1 MYKKNIEEVL
11 ESLETSL
18 NGIKS
23 ENLDKL
29 VAKYGYNEL
38 QEKGK
43 ATVWEL
49 FLESF
54 KDPLVIILLI
64 AASVQIATGHLVDSL
79 IILSVLILN
88 SIIGVV
94 QAKKAEGSLEK
105 LKQLSQPN
113 VKVLRDGEKKIVSMK
128 ELFPGDIVI
137 LDAGDFIPADGR
149 VVDANTLKVME
160 GILTGESEPVLKFCD
175 TIDKESSLG
184 DRKNMVYSG
193 TMVVYGRGSFV
204 VTETGMNTEIGKI
217 AKLLDSVESG
227 LTPLQKNL
235 EKFTQKLGIG
245 ILGMSILI
253 FAVIVTK
260 GLLGDKTQALFP
272 LILNAFMFSVAVA
285 VAAIPEALSSIVTIV
300 LSFGTGIMAKKHAI
314 IRKLSAVETLGS
326 TSIIC
331 TDKTGTL
338 TQNKMTVVNTFL
350 KGVEVAD
357 FEKNIEELEQ
367 ESLYL
372 IGLVAAND
380 SQISLD
386 GKEIGDPT
394 EVALIHFAIKHGIN
408 ITELREKYKRVNE
421 LPFDSDRKLM
431 STLNQVGD
439 KKIIFCKGAPDVVFS
454 RTTKLMVNG
463 NIVQATE
470 EKLNVY
476 REKNEE
482 FSKEALRVLGI
493 TFKIVEEEKVDLS
506 LEDEYE
512 LTLIGLVAMIDP
524 PREEVYE
531 AIKEA
536 KKAGIRPI
544 MITGDHKTTAAAIA
558 RDIGLMSLGEKALTG
573 QELDALTE
581 EELDRELEN
590 VTVYA
595 RVSPENKIRIVK
607 AWQKKGKITAMTGD
621 GVNDAPALKQ
631 ADIGIAMGTGT
642 DVAKDSA
649 AMILTDDNFVSIVSA
664 IEIGRTVYSNIK
676 KSITYLFVG
685 NLGAILAILYA
696 LFAGWS
702 SPFTALQLLFINLV
716 NDSLPAIALGLE
728 PSEENIMSHKPRE
741 ANKPLFD
748 KKSYGIIFLRG
759 LLIAIVTI
767 IAQHIGG
774 EDSLMGMSMAFTT
787 LIFARTLQTL
797 PGRSE
802 EKTAVSLGLLKNK
815 YTLIAIVVCFTMYS
829 IVLYPGVRAYF
840 NIAPEFGTEQ
850 LGICLG
856 LALVSTVL
864 MELEKVF
871 KGEK

>member
-1 MYKKNIEEVL
+1 MYKKSIEEVL
-11 ESLETSL
+11 ESLETGL
-18 NGIKS
+18 DGIKS
-23 ENLDKL
+23 ENLEKL
-29 VAKYGYNEL
+29 IKKYGYNEL

-43 ATVWEL
+43 VTIWEL
-49 FLESF
+49 FIESF

-64 AASVQIATGHLVDSL
+64 AASVQIITGHLVDSL
-79 IILSVLILN
+79 IILVVLTLN
-88 SIIGVV
+88 SVIGVV

-113 VKVLRDGEKKIVSMK
+113 IKVLRDGEKKVVSMK
-128 ELFPGDIVI
+128 EIFPGDIVI
-137 LDAGDFIPADGR
+137 LDAGDYIPADGR
-149 VVDANTLKVME
+149 VVEANTLKIME
-160 GILTGESEPVLKFCD
+160 GILTGESEPVLKHCD
-175 TIDKESSLG
+175 LISKDSPLG

-193 TMVVYGRGSFV
+193 TMVVYGRGAFV
-204 VTETGMNTEIGKI
+204 VTETGMKTEIGKI
-217 AKLLDSVESG
+217 ATLLDSVETG

-235 EKFTQKLGIG
+235 EKFTKKLGVG

-260 GLLGDKTQALFP
+260 GLMVGNTELFP
-272 LILNAFMFSVAVA
+272 LLLDAFMFSVAVA

-300 LSFGTGIMAKKHAI
+300 LSFGTGIMATKHAI

-338 TQNKMTVVNTFL
+338 TQNKMTVVTTFL
-350 KGVEVAD
+350 KGIEVAD
-357 FEKNIEELEQ
+357 FEKTIDTFNQ

-372 IGLVAAND
+372 LGLVLAND
-380 SQISLD
+380 SQISVE

-394 EVALIHFAIKHGIN
+394 EVALIHFATKHGIDVSK
-408 ITELREKYKRVNE
+408 LRESYKRVNE

-431 STLNQVGD
+431 STLNQFGD
-439 KKIIFCKGAPDVVFS
+439 KKVIFCKGAPDVIFS
-454 RTTKLMVNG
+454 RSTKIVVN
-463 NIVQATE
+463 NEIIPATE
-470 EKLNVY
+470 DKMDVF

-493 TFKIVEEEKVDLS
+493 TFKIVDSDKVELT
-506 LEDEYE
+506 LEDEQE
-512 LTLIGLVAMIDP
+512 MTLLGLVAMIDP

-536 KKAGIRPI
+536 KSAGIRSI

-558 RDIGLMSLGEKALTG
+558 REIGLMSLGEKALTG
-573 QELDALTE
+573 QELDVLTE
-581 EELDRELEN
+581 DELDRDLEN
-590 VTVYA
+590 ITVYA

-607 AWQKKGKITAMTGD
+607 AWQRKGKITAMTGD

-696 LFAGWS
+696 LFAGWN

-728 PSEENIMSHKPRE
+728 PSEDNIMNQKPRE
-741 ANKPLFD
+741 ANKPLFN
-748 KKSYGIIFLRG
+748 KQNYITIFLRG
-759 LLIAIVTI
+759 ALIAMVTI
-767 IAQHIGG
+767 LAQHIGG
-774 EDSLMGMSMAFTT
+774 AESLMGMSMAFTT

-802 EKTAVSLGLLKNK
+802 EKTAASLGFLKNK
-815 YTLIAIVVCFTMYS
+815 YTLIAIVVCFIMYS
-829 IVLYPGVRAYF
+829 MVLYPSVRPYF
-840 NIAPEFGTEQ
+840 NIDPDFGIFQ
-850 LGICLG
+850 LKICLL
-856 LALVSTVL
+856 LAVISTTL
-864 MELEKVF
+864 MELEKVLKF
-871 KGEK
+871 KK

>member
-1 MYKKNIEEVL
+1 MYKKSIEEVL
-11 ESLETSL
+11 ESLETGL
-18 NGIKS
+18 DGIKS
-23 ENLDKL
+23 ENLEKL
-29 VAKYGYNEL
+29 IKKYGYNEL

-43 ATVWEL
+43 VTIWEL
-49 FLESF
+49 FIESF

-64 AASVQIATGHLVDSL
+64 AASVQIITGHLVDSL
-79 IILSVLILN
+79 IILVVLTLN
-88 SIIGVV
+88 SVIGVV

-113 VKVLRDGEKKIVSMK
+113 IKVLRDGEKKVVSMK
-128 ELFPGDIVI
+128 EIFPGDIVI
-137 LDAGDFIPADGR
+137 LDAGDYIPADGR
-149 VVDANTLKVME
+149 VVEANTLKIME
-160 GILTGESEPVLKFCD
+160 GILTGESEPVLKHCD
-175 TIDKESSLG
+175 LISKDSPLG

-193 TMVVYGRGSFV
+193 TMVVYGRGAFV
-204 VTETGMNTEIGKI
+204 VTETGMKTEIGKI
-217 AKLLDSVESG
+217 ATLLDSVETG

-235 EKFTQKLGIG
+235 EKFTKKLGVG

-260 GLLGDKTQALFP
+260 GLMVGNTELFP
-272 LILNAFMFSVAVA
+272 LLLDAFMFSVAVA

-300 LSFGTGIMAKKHAI
+300 LSFGTGIMATKHAI

-338 TQNKMTVVNTFL
+338 TQNKMTVVTTFL
-350 KGVEVAD
+350 KGIEVAD
-357 FEKNIEELEQ
+357 FEKTIDTFNQ

-372 IGLVAAND
+372 LGLVLAND
-380 SQISLD
+380 SQISVE

-394 EVALIHFAIKHGIN
+394 EVALIHFATKHGIDVSK
-408 ITELREKYKRVNE
+408 LRESYKRVNE

-431 STLNQVGD
+431 STLNQFGD
-439 KKIIFCKGAPDVVFS
+439 KKVIFCKGAPDVIFS
-454 RTTKLMVNG
+454 RSTKIVVN
-463 NIVQATE
+463 NEVIPATE
-470 EKLNVY
+470 DKMDVF

-493 TFKIVEEEKVDLS
+493 TFKIVDSDKVELT
-506 LEDEYE
+506 LEDEQE
-512 LTLIGLVAMIDP
+512 MTLLGLVAMIDP

-536 KKAGIRPI
+536 KSAGIRSI

-558 RDIGLMSLGEKALTG
+558 REIGLMSLGEKALTG
-573 QELDALTE
+573 QELDVLTE
-581 EELDRELEN
+581 DELDRDLEN
-590 VTVYA
+590 ITVYA

-607 AWQKKGKITAMTGD
+607 AWQRKGKITAMTGD

-696 LFAGWS
+696 LFAGWN

-728 PSEENIMSHKPRE
+728 PSEDNIMNQKPRE
-741 ANKPLFD
+741 ANKPLFN
-748 KKSYGIIFLRG
+748 KQNYITIFLRG
-759 LLIAIVTI
+759 ALIAMATI
-767 IAQHIGG
+767 LAQHIGG
-774 EDSLMGMSMAFTT
+774 AESLMGMSMAFTT

-802 EKTAVSLGLLKNK
+802 EKTAASLGFLKNK
-815 YTLIAIVVCFTMYS
+815 YTLIAIVVCFIMYS
-829 IVLYPGVRAYF
+829 MVLYPSVRPYF
-840 NIAPEFGTEQ
+840 NIDPDFGIFQ
-850 LGICLG
+850 LKICLL
-856 LALVSTVL
+856 LAVISTTL
-864 MELEKVF
+864 MELEKVLKF
-871 KGEK
+871 KK

>member
-11 ESLETSL
+11 ESLETGL

-23 ENLDKL
+23 ENLEKL
-29 VAKYGYNEL
+29 VKKYGYNEL

-43 ATVWEL
+43 VTVWEL
-49 FLESF
+49 FVESF

-64 AASVQIATGHLVDSL
+64 AASVQIITGHLVDSL
-79 IILSVLILN
+79 IILIVLTLN
-88 SIIGVV
+88 SVIGVV

-113 VKVLRDGEKKIVSMK
+113 IKVMRDGEKKVVSMK
-128 ELFPGDIVI
+128 EIFPGDIVI
-137 LDAGDFIPADGR
+137 LDAGDYIPADGR
-149 VVDANTLKVME
+149 LVEANTLKIME
-160 GILTGESEPVLKFCD
+160 GILTGESEPVLKHCD
-175 TIDKESSLG
+175 LIEKDSPLG

-193 TMVVYGRGSFV
+193 TMVVYGRGVFV

-217 AKLLDSVESG
+217 ATLLDSVETG

-235 EKFTQKLGIG
+235 EKFTKKLGVG

-253 FAVIVTK
+253 FGVIVTK
-260 GLLGDKTQALFP
+260 GLIAGTTELFP
-272 LILNAFMFSVAVA
+272 LFLDAFMFSVAVA

-300 LSFGTGIMAKKHAI
+300 LSFGTGIMATKHAI

-338 TQNKMTVVNTFL
+338 TQNKMTVVSTFL
-350 KGVEVAD
+350 KGIEVTD
-357 FEKNIEELEQ
+357 FEKTIETLNQ
-367 ESLYL
+367 ESLYILGL
-372 IGLVAAND
+372 ILAND
-380 SQISLD
+380 SQISAD

-394 EVALIHFAIKHGIN
+394 EVALIHFAAKHGIDVSQ
-408 ITELREKYKRVNE
+408 LRESYKRISE

-431 STLNQVGD
+431 STLNQFGD
-439 KKIIFCKGAPDVVFS
+439 KKVIFCKGAPDVIFS
-454 RTTKLMVNG
+454 RSTRIVVN
-463 NIVQATE
+463 NEVVSATVA
-470 EKLNVY
+470 KMDIF

-493 TFKIVEEEKVDLS
+493 TFKIVNSEKVDLT
-506 LEDEYE
+506 LDDEQDM
-512 LTLIGLVAMIDP
+512 TLLGLVAMIDP
-524 PREEVYE
+524 PREEVYG

-536 KKAGIRPI
+536 KSAGIRSI

-558 RDIGLMSLGEKALTG
+558 RDIGLMSSGEKALTG

-581 EELDRELEN
+581 EELDNELEN
-590 VTVYA
+590 ITVYA

-685 NLGAILAILYA
+685 NLGAILSILYA
-696 LFAGWS
+696 LFAGWN

-716 NDSLPAIALGLE
+716 NDSLPAISLGLE
-728 PSEENIMSHKPRE
+728 PSENNIMDQKPRE
-741 ANKPLFD
+741 ANTPLFN
-748 KKSYGIIFLRG
+748 KQNYITIFFRG
-759 LLIAIVTI
+759 VLIAMVTI
-767 IAQHIGG
+767 LAQYIGG
-774 EDSLMGMSMAFTT
+774 AESLMGMSMAFTT

-802 EKTAVSLGLLKNK
+802 EKTAASLGFLKNK
-815 YTLIAIVVCFTMYS
+815 YTLIAIVVCFIMYS
-829 IVLYPGVRAYF
+829 MVLYPSVRPYF
-840 NIAPEFGTEQ
+840 NIDPDFGLFQ
-850 LGICLG
+850 LKICLL
-856 LALVSTVL
+856 LAVISTAL
-864 MELEKVF
+864 MELEKVLKF
-871 KGEK
+871 KK

>member
-1 MYKKNIEEVL
+1 MYKKSIEEVL
-11 ESLETSL
+11 ESLETGL

-23 ENLDKL
+23 ENLEKL
-29 VAKYGYNEL
+29 VKKYGYNEL

-43 ATVWEL
+43 VTVWEL
-49 FLESF
+49 FVESF

-64 AASVQIATGHLVDSL
+64 AASVQILTGHLVDSL
-79 IILSVLILN
+79 IILIVLTLN
-88 SIIGVV
+88 SVIGVV

-113 VKVLRDGEKKIVSMK
+113 IKVLRDGEKKVISMK
-128 ELFPGDIVI
+128 EIFPGDIVI
-137 LDAGDFIPADGR
+137 LDAGDYIPADGR
-149 VVDANTLKVME
+149 LVEANTLKIME
-160 GILTGESEPVLKFCD
+160 GILTGESEPVLKHCD
-175 TIDKESSLG
+175 LIDKDLPLG

-193 TMVVYGRGSFV
+193 TMVVYGRGAFV
-204 VTETGMNTEIGKI
+204 VTETGMQTEIGKI
-217 AKLLDSVESG
+217 ATLLDSVETG

-235 EKFTQKLGIG
+235 EKFTKKLGIG
-245 ILGMSILI
+245 ILGMSVLI

-260 GLLGDKTQALFP
+260 GILAGNTELFP
-272 LILNAFMFSVAVA
+272 LLLDAFMFSVAVA

-300 LSFGTGIMAKKHAI
+300 LSFGTGIMATKHAI

-338 TQNKMTVVNTFL
+338 TQNKMTVVSTFL
-350 KGVEVAD
+350 KGIEVTD
-357 FEKNIEELEQ
+357 FEKTIETLNQ
-367 ESLYL
+367 ESLYILGL
-372 IGLVAAND
+372 ILAND
-380 SQISLD
+380 SQISVD

-394 EVALIHFAIKHGIN
+394 EIALIHFAAKHGIDVSQ
-408 ITELREKYKRVNE
+408 LRENYKRISE

-431 STLNQVGD
+431 STLNQFGD
-439 KKIIFCKGAPDVVFS
+439 KKVIFCKGAPDVIFS
-454 RTTKLMVNG
+454 RSTRIVVN
-463 NIVQATE
+463 NEVVPAT
-470 EKLNVY
+470 VSRMDVF

-493 TFKIVEEEKVDLS
+493 TFKIVNSEKVDLT
-506 LEDEYE
+506 LDDEQDM
-512 LTLIGLVAMIDP
+512 TLLGLVAMIDP

-536 KKAGIRPI
+536 KAAGIRSI

-558 RDIGLMSLGEKALTG
+558 RDIGLMSSGEKALTG
-573 QELDALTE
+573 QELDELTE
-581 EELDRELEN
+581 EELDNELEN
-590 VTVYA
+590 ITVYA

-685 NLGAILAILYA
+685 NLGAILSILYA
-696 LFAGWS
+696 LFAGWN

-716 NDSLPAIALGLE
+716 NDSLPAISLGLE
-728 PSEENIMSHKPRE
+728 PSEDNIMSKKPRE
-741 ANKPLFD
+741 ANKPLFN
-748 KKSYGIIFLRG
+748 KQNYITIFFRG
-759 LLIAIVTI
+759 VLIAMVTI
-767 IAQHIGG
+767 LAQYIGG
-774 EDSLMGMSMAFTT
+774 AESLMGMSMAFTT

-802 EKTAVSLGLLKNK
+802 EKTAASLGFLKNK
-815 YTLIAIVVCFTMYS
+815 YTLIAIVVCFIMYS
-829 IVLYPGVRAYF
+829 MVLYPSVRPYF
-840 NIAPEFGTEQ
+840 NIDPDFGLFQ
-850 LGICLG
+850 LKICLL
-856 LALVSTVL
+856 LAVISTAL
-864 MELEKVF
+864 MELEKVLKF
-871 KGEK
+871 KK

>member
-1 MYKKNIEEVL
+1 MYRKSIEEVL
-11 ESLETSL
+11 ESLETGL

-23 ENLDKL
+23 ENLEKL
-29 VAKYGYNEL
+29 VKKYGYNEL

-43 ATVWEL
+43 VTVWEL
-49 FLESF
+49 FIESF

-64 AASVQIATGHLVDSL
+64 AASVQILTGHLVDSL
-79 IILSVLILN
+79 IILIVLTLN
-88 SIIGVV
+88 SVIGVV

-113 VKVLRDGEKKIVSMK
+113 IKVLRDGEKKVISMK
-128 ELFPGDIVI
+128 EIFPGDIVI
-137 LDAGDFIPADGR
+137 LDAGDYIPADGR
-149 VVDANTLKVME
+149 LVEANTLKIME
-160 GILTGESEPVLKFCD
+160 GILTGESEPVLKHCD
-175 TIDKESSLG
+175 LIDKDLPLG

-193 TMVVYGRGSFV
+193 TMVVYGRGAFV
-204 VTETGMNTEIGKI
+204 VTETGMQTEIGKI
-217 AKLLDSVESG
+217 ATLLDSVETG

-235 EKFTQKLGIG
+235 EKFTKKLGIG
-245 ILGMSILI
+245 ILGMSVLI

-260 GLLGDKTQALFP
+260 GILAGNTELFP
-272 LILNAFMFSVAVA
+272 LLLDAFMFSVAVA

-300 LSFGTGIMAKKHAI
+300 LSFGTGIMATKHAI

-338 TQNKMTVVNTFL
+338 TQNKMTVVSTFL
-350 KGVEVAD
+350 KGIEVTD
-357 FEKNIEELEQ
+357 FEKTIETLNQ
-367 ESLYL
+367 ESLYILGL
-372 IGLVAAND
+372 ILAND
-380 SQISLD
+380 SQISID

-394 EVALIHFAIKHGIN
+394 EVALINFAAKHGIDVSQ
-408 ITELREKYKRVNE
+408 LRENYKRISE

-431 STLNQVGD
+431 STLNQFGD
-439 KKIIFCKGAPDVVFS
+439 KKVIFCKGAPDVIFS
-454 RTTKLMVNG
+454 RSTRIVVN
-463 NIVQATE
+463 NEVVPATLA
-470 EKLNVY
+470 KMDTF

-482 FSKEALRVLGI
+482 FSREALRVLGI
-493 TFKIVEEEKVDLS
+493 TFKIVSSEKVDLT
-506 LEDEYE
+506 LDDEQDM
-512 LTLIGLVAMIDP
+512 TLLGLVAMIDP

-536 KKAGIRPI
+536 KSAGIRSI

-558 RDIGLMSLGEKALTG
+558 RDIGLMSSGEKALTG
-573 QELDALTE
+573 QELDELTE
-581 EELDRELEN
+581 EELDNELEN
-590 VTVYA
+590 ITVYA

-685 NLGAILAILYA
+685 NLGAILSILYA
-696 LFAGWS
+696 LFVGWN

-716 NDSLPAIALGLE
+716 NDSLPAISLGLE
-728 PSEENIMSHKPRE
+728 PSEDNIMSKKPRE
-741 ANKPLFD
+741 ANKPLFN
-748 KKSYGIIFLRG
+748 KQNYTTIFFRG
-759 LLIAIVTI
+759 VLIAMVTI
-767 IAQHIGG
+767 LAQYIGG
-774 EDSLMGMSMAFTT
+774 AESLMGMSMAFTT

-802 EKTAVSLGLLKNK
+802 EKTAASLGFLKNK
-815 YTLIAIVVCFTMYS
+815 YTLIAIVVCFIMYS
-829 IVLYPGVRAYF
+829 MVLYPSVRPYF
-840 NIAPEFGTEQ
+840 NIDPDFGLFQ
-850 LGICLG
+850 LKICLL
-856 LALVSTVL
+856 LAVISTAL
-864 MELEKVF
+864 MELEKVLKF
-871 KGEK
+871 KK

>member
-1 MYKKNIEEVL
+1 MYKKSIEEVL
-11 ESLETSL
+11 ESLETGL

-23 ENLDKL
+23 ENLEKL
-29 VAKYGYNEL
+29 VKKYGYNEL

-43 ATVWEL
+43 VTVWEL
-49 FLESF
+49 FVESF

-64 AASVQIATGHLVDSL
+64 AASVQILTGHLVDSL
-79 IILSVLILN
+79 IILIVLTLN
-88 SIIGVV
+88 SVIGVV

-113 VKVLRDGEKKIVSMK
+113 IKVLRDGEKKVISMK
-128 ELFPGDIVI
+128 EIFPGDIVI
-137 LDAGDFIPADGR
+137 LDAGDYIPADGR
-149 VVDANTLKVME
+149 LVEANTLKIME
-160 GILTGESEPVLKFCD
+160 GILTGESEPVLKHCD
-175 TIDKESSLG
+175 LIDKDLPLG

-193 TMVVYGRGSFV
+193 TMVVYGRGAFV
-204 VTETGMNTEIGKI
+204 VTETGMQTEIGKI
-217 AKLLDSVESG
+217 ATLLDSVETG

-235 EKFTQKLGIG
+235 EKFTKKLGIG
-245 ILGMSILI
+245 ILGMSVLI

-260 GLLGDKTQALFP
+260 GILAGNTELFP
-272 LILNAFMFSVAVA
+272 LLLDAFMFSVAVA

-300 LSFGTGIMAKKHAI
+300 LSFGTGIMATKHAI

-338 TQNKMTVVNTFL
+338 TQNKMTVVSTFL
-350 KGVEVAD
+350 KGIEVTD
-357 FEKNIEELEQ
+357 FEKTIETLNQ
-367 ESLYL
+367 ESLYILGL
-372 IGLVAAND
+372 ILAND
-380 SQISLD
+380 SQISVD

-394 EVALIHFAIKHGIN
+394 EVALIHFAAKHGIDVSQ
-408 ITELREKYKRVNE
+408 LRESYKRISE

-431 STLNQVGD
+431 STLNQFGD
-439 KKIIFCKGAPDVVFS
+439 KKVIFCKGAPDVIFS
-454 RTTKLMVNG
+454 RSTRIVVN
-463 NIVQATE
+463 NEVVPAT
-470 EKLNVY
+470 VSRMDVF

-493 TFKIVEEEKVDLS
+493 TFKIVNSEKVDLT
-506 LEDEYE
+506 LDDEQDM
-512 LTLIGLVAMIDP
+512 TLLGLVAMIDP

-536 KKAGIRPI
+536 KAAGIRSI

-558 RDIGLMSLGEKALTG
+558 RDIGLMSSGEKALTG
-573 QELDALTE
+573 QELDELTE
-581 EELDRELEN
+581 EELDNELEN
-590 VTVYA
+590 ITVYA

-685 NLGAILAILYA
+685 NLGAILSILYA
-696 LFAGWS
+696 LFAGWN

-716 NDSLPAIALGLE
+716 NDSLPAISLGLE
-728 PSEENIMSHKPRE
+728 PSEDNIMSKKPRE
-741 ANKPLFD
+741 ANKPLFN
-748 KKSYGIIFLRG
+748 KQNYITIFFRG
-759 LLIAIVTI
+759 VLIAMVTI
-767 IAQHIGG
+767 LAQYIGG
-774 EDSLMGMSMAFTT
+774 AESLMGMSMAFTT

-802 EKTAVSLGLLKNK
+802 EKTAASLGFLKNK
-815 YTLIAIVVCFTMYS
+815 YTLIAIVVCFIMYS
-829 IVLYPGVRAYF
+829 MVLYPSVRPYF
-840 NIAPEFGTEQ
+840 NIDPDFGLFQ
-850 LGICLG
+850 LKICLL
-856 LALVSTVL
+856 LAVISTAL
-864 MELEKVF
+864 MELEKVLKF
-871 KGEK
+871 KK